1 MGSSVTQLCDL
12 VSADT
17 HVDYRKLFCLI
28 LFSYNMQLKKMQ
40 QKNLKPYDST
50 LASLS
55 ITCSKALQLDLAEA
69 FLNQISECLY
79 PNPYNALL
87 ASCNQLV
94 SSNVK
99 VQNKVMHFTILLFA
113 RLKLVYLKTE

>member
-1 MGSSVTQLCDL
+1 
-12 VSADT
+12 
-17 HVDYRKLFCLI
+17 
-28 LFSYNMQLKKMQ
+28 MQLKKMQ

-87 ASCNQLV
+87 ASCDQLV

>member
-79 PNPYNALL
+79 PNPYNA
-87 ASCNQLV
+87 SCNQLV

-113 RLKLVYLKTE
+113 RLKLVYLKT